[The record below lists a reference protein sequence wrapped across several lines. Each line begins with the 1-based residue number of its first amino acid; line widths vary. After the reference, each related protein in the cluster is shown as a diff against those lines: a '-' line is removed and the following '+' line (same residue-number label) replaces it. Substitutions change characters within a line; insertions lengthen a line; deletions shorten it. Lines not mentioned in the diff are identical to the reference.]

1 MQLGEKEQIK
11 KNRTQ
16 SFLLLCVGVLLAPE
30 KEVDFFPENFLT
42 HFSFFPSSL
51 SFPTDRHDV
60 FFCSRGTSHR
70 GEGGEGG
77 VMWWRNPRVGDI
89 KSNCELR
96 EVDKREEGG
105 GGGVGE
111 WDGDREGKRIN
122 LSSNCL
128 DGH

>member
-1 MQLGEKEQIK
+1 
-11 KNRTQ
+11 
-16 SFLLLCVGVLLAPE
+16 
-30 KEVDFFPENFLT
+30 
-42 HFSFFPSSL
+42 
-51 SFPTDRHDV
+51 
-60 FFCSRGTSHR
+60 
-70 GEGGEGG
+70 
-77 VMWWRNPRVGDI
+77 MWWRNPRVGDI